1 MARFGIGESV
11 QIPCDVR
18 PGAMPTEY
26 LVTFDTADGRLSGFV
41 RREQLMRVSGTS
53 GFIPAKII
61 ATKGDILTVQVNGSF
76 FTTTGLVNFKRD
88 WADSHVQPFSA
99 VA

>member
-1 MARFGIGESV
+1 MTKFRVGDSV

-41 RREQLMRVSGTS
+41 RRDQLIRVSGS
-53 GFIPAKII
+53 NGFIPAKII
-61 ATKGDILTVQVNGSF
+61 ATKGDVITAQVSGSF
-76 FTTTGLVNFKRD
+76 FRTTGLVNFKRD
-88 WADSHVQPFSA
+88 WADSHVQPLSA

>member
-1 MARFGIGESV
+1 MARFRVGESV

-26 LVTFDTADGRLSGFV
+26 LVTLSTSSGQLSGFV
-41 RREQLMRVSGTS
+41 RRDQVINLNENT
-53 GFIPAKII
+53 GFIPARIV
-61 ATKGDILTVQVNGSF
+61 ATKDDIITAQLSGSF
-76 FTTTGLVNFKRD
+76 FTTTGLVNLKRD
-88 WADSHVQPFSA
+88 WADSHVQPISA

>member
-1 MARFGIGESV
+1 MAGFKIGESV

-26 LVTFDTADGRLSGFV
+26 LITFETADGRLSGFV
-41 RREQLMRVSGTS
+41 RREQLINVSGTS

-61 ATKGDILTVQVNGSF
+61 DTKGDTITAHMNGSF
-76 FTTTGLVNFKRD
+76 FTTTGLVTFKRE
-88 WADSHVQPFSA
+88 WAERNVQPISA